1 MKFLEL
7 PLIVDVN
14 VRLNQAV
21 TQQFSGTS
29 SGITLNF
36 QRPGYLLQVWTIICW
51 LDMAAW
57 SGISEEKERFCSYSS

>member
-1 MKFLEL
+1 MNTSEICYWNKLFFSQIPEYAPDSYCCCGNHSTKFLES

-21 TQQFSGTS
+21 TQQYSRTS

-36 QRPGYLLQVWTIICW
+36 QGPG
-51 LDMAAW
+51 
-57 SGISEEKERFCSYSS
+57 